1 MDAAALGGG
10 SIATLT
16 ALRTRFGHRARW
28 RGVGGFFAWWRRSLV
43 SWLPPRWRIALGID
57 RGRILL
63 QPDADAMQLRLQDGE
78 GLRDLGHVPGLAE
91 AGLDPLSS
99 LLAPRLVDLPRWL
112 LLPGAHAL
120 RRRLLLPAA
129 AAERL
134 RDVVSFEIDRQTP
147 FAADAVAFDAR
158 LLGRREGDGQL
169 DVELIAAPRAV
180 LDAQFGLLGPMADGL
195 AGVDVA
201 GGDGAPLGVNL
212 LPPAQRRRQLDP
224 LRRWNWLFA
233 GLGLLALGLALWT
246 ILQNREAAAAE
257 LERRA
262 NAEAKAAKTVSEQRQ
277 RLNDLVAGRAF
288 LDQQRANRP
297 TAVEL
302 LDELSRRLPDGT
314 YLEKLAVED
323 DRLML
328 IGLSGEASSLVARL
342 EGSRLWNS
350 PALTGAVQPDP
361 RTRLDR
367 FTLTATLANGP
378 ATPTREAARG
388 NAR

>member
-1 MDAAALGGG
+1 M
-10 SIATLT
+10 T
-16 ALRTRFGHRARW
+16 ALRDRFGRRARW
-28 RGVGGFFAWWRRSLV
+28 RGVGGFFAWWWRSLV
-43 SWLPPRWRIALGID
+43 AWLPPRWRVALGID
-57 RGRILL
+57 RGRVLL
-63 QPDADAMQLRLQDGE
+63 QADADAVQLRLQDGE

-91 AGLDPLSS
+91 AGDDPLAT
-99 LLAPRLVDLPRWL
+99 LLAPRLADLPRWL
-112 LLPGAHAL
+112 LLPGARAL
-120 RRRLLLPAA
+120 RRRLQLPAA

-169 DVELIAAPRAV
+169 DVELVAVPRAT
-180 LDAQFGLLGPMADGL
+180 LDAQLALLGPMADGL

-212 LPPAQRRRQLDP
+212 LPPAQRSRQLDP

-246 ILQNREAAAAE
+246 VLQNREAAAAE

-262 NAEAKAAKTVSEQRQ
+262 NAEAESARAVSVQRQ
-277 RLNDLVAGRAF
+277 RLTGLVEGRVF
-288 LDQQRANRP
+288 LDRQRAQRP
-297 TAVEL
+297 TAVEV

-323 DRLML
+323 NRLML

-350 PALTGAVQPDP
+350 PALTGTVQPDP

-378 ATPTREAARG
+378 ATPARNTADG
-388 NAR
+388 KPR